1 MIEKTTRRSFIKK
14 SVATSMTGVLA
25 ANAGIGQAIARSH
38 DHQPANPQV
47 TSGAKSR
54 LLPWDDVK
62 TILKRHDIVLDRPVA
77 SPYEG
82 LVLGNAD
89 MGATIFGPPERLVFR
104 LGKMDLWDARWNG
117 ENYQQPLPVSQ
128 LKELVAKLGSELDK
142 EPFPLGRDDAW
153 KGKEKIYPCMRMGAD
168 ILVRVANGQAMPL
181 APTQRLCLEDGS
193 FEMEIPLGWF
203 PESPKIICRAFV
215 SWQRN
220 VLVLRFKMANSSQGG
235 HLMVGL
241 WRDPFGGRS
250 WETNA
255 GLGYGREYPSLQDPR
270 EGMLPPSELTLHGNT
285 ASLWQVIP
293 GDAECPERGFA
304 VTACCAE
311 GVDFKLEPSG
321 QAVVAARGHDEF
333 TIFVGMASEFES
345 PGSLE
350 RSKRLAQEAARD
362 GYEALSAEHTAA
374 WRDFWGKSAI
384 ELEEKSLEREWIH
397 SSYSLGINARSKRP
411 APPLFGVCTFFDRPP
426 WSGDRHNNWPEYS
439 LRFWGA
445 FGSNH
450 EEQALNYSEFV
461 KGYLPTAERIAR
473 DIYEVNEGAVYPM
486 WYVDG
491 SRQYGFHYTWGYLLY
506 VTAVHAQN
514 CWWHYQY
521 FGDRKFLEE
530 TGYPV
535 MRACANFFV
544 ELVKKNAPGDYT
556 LWPTI
561 TAEIRGWTKD
571 FALNKNNIE
580 DLASVKFLMRAVLEA
595 SEILRADVEKRPA
608 WRDLLDHLPAYP
620 TLVVNGSEEFADVSG
635 LKERAHY
642 SHSVPLAPLW
652 PAEDPDVIADVRL
665 RRIAHHTVTRAG
677 WVDSTRETMAMIR
690 LGMQREA
697 WQNLPKIFEKPSPW
711 CAMELSG
718 NTNSLIV
725 NELLVTAWDGIVRV
739 FPCWPLEK
747 RARFRDLR
755 TKGAFLVSAA
765 CDGGRVQSASILSER
780 GNRLRVLPPWP
791 KTAVVCQSNGRHI
804 DATPGADGVLTI
816 ETTAGELYV
825 LSAQ

>member
-1 MIEKTTRRSFIKK
+1 
-14 SVATSMTGVLA
+14 MTGVLA
-25 ANAGIGQAIARSH
+25 ANAGIGQASARSQ
-38 DHQPANPQV
+38 DHQQAKSLV
-47 TSGAKSR
+47 TSDAKSS

-82 LVLGNAD
+82 LVIGNAD

-117 ENYQQPLPVSQ
+117 ENYQQPLPVSK
-128 LKELVAKLGSELDK
+128 LKELVHKLGSELDK

-153 KGKEKIYPCMRMGAD
+153 KGKEKLYPCMRMGAD

-203 PESPKIICRAFV
+203 PPPQKIICRAFV

-220 VLVLRFKMANSSQGG
+220 VLVLRFKMATPSLGA

-241 WRDPFGGRS
+241 LRDAFGGRS
-250 WETNA
+250 WETTA
-255 GLGYGREYPSLQDPR
+255 AMGYGQESYPSLQDPR

-293 GDAECPERGFA
+293 GDADCPERGFA

-333 TIFVGMASEFES
+333 TIFVGMASEFEA
-345 PGSLE
+345 PGALE
-350 RSKRLAQEAARD
+350 RSKRLAQQAASD
-362 GYEALSAEHTAA
+362 GYEALAAEHTAA

-384 ELEEKSLEREWIH
+384 ELEEQSLEREWIL
-397 SSYSLGINARSKRP
+397 STYSLGLNARSKRP

-491 SRQYGFHYTWGYLLY
+491 SRQYGFHYTWGYILY

-521 FGDRKFLEE
+521 FGDRKFLAE

-535 MRACANFFV
+535 MRACAGFFV

-580 DLASVKFLMRAVLEA
+580 DLASVKFLLRAVLEA
-595 SEILRADVEKRPA
+595 SEILGTDENKRPA

-620 TLVVNGSEEFADVSG
+620 TLVVDGSEEFADVSG
-635 LKERAHY
+635 LKERAHH

-652 PAEDPDVIADVRL
+652 PAEDPDVIADERL
-665 RRIAHHTVTRAG
+665 HRVARHTVTRGG

-690 LGMQREA
+690 LGMHREV
-697 WQNLPKIFEKPSPW
+697 WQNLPKIFDKPSPW
-711 CAMELSG
+711 CAMKLAGSAD
-718 NTNSLIV
+718 SLIV
-725 NELLVTAWDGIVRV
+725 NEMLVTAWDGTLRV

-755 TKGAFLVSAA
+755 TKGAFLVSASCGA
-765 CDGGRVQSASILSER
+765 GRVQSASILSER
-780 GNRLRVLPPWP
+780 GNRLRVSPPWP
-791 KTAVVCQSNGRHI
+791 KTAIVCQSNGRHL
-804 DATPGADGVLTI
+804 DATAGADGVLTVD
-816 ETTAGELYV
+816 TTAGEMYL
-825 LSAQ
+825 LSPQ

>member
-1 MIEKTTRRSFIKK
+1 MPANS
-14 SVATSMTGVLA
+14 SVA
-25 ANAGIGQAIARSH
+25 
-38 DHQPANPQV
+38 
-47 TSGAKSR
+47 SGLRNS
-54 LLPWDDVK
+54 LLPWTEVK
-62 TILKRHDIVLDRPVA
+62 AILKRHDIVFDRPVA

-82 LVLGNAD
+82 LVIGNAD
-89 MGATIFGPPERLVFR
+89 MGVTIFGPPERLVFR
-104 LGKMDLWDARWNG
+104 LGKMDLWDARWNA
-117 ENYQQPLPVSQ
+117 ENFQHPLPLSK
-128 LKELVAKLGSELDK
+128 LKELVYKLGSGLEK

-153 KGKEKIYPCMRMGAD
+153 KGKEKLYPCMRMGAD
-168 ILVRVANGQAMPL
+168 ILVRVANGQAWPL

-193 FEMEIPLGWF
+193 FEMEVPLGWF

-220 VLVLRFKMANSSQGG
+220 VLVLRFKMATSSQGG

-250 WETNA
+250 WETTA
-255 GLGYGREYPSLQDPR
+255 AMGYGQENYPSLRDPR
-270 EGMLPPSELTLHGNT
+270 EGMLPPSELTVQGST

-293 GDAECPERGFA
+293 GDADCPERGFA
-304 VTACCAE
+304 VTACCAD

-321 QAVVAARGHDEF
+321 QAVVTAGGRDEF
-333 TIFVGMASEFES
+333 TIFVGMASEFEA
-345 PGSLE
+345 PGSLV
-350 RSKRLAQEAARD
+350 RSKRLAQEAARG
-362 GYEALSAEHTAA
+362 GYETLYAEHTGA
-374 WRDFWGKSAI
+374 WRDFWSKSAI
-384 ELEEKSLEREWIH
+384 ELEEKSLEREWIR
-397 SSYSLGINARSKRP
+397 STYSLGINARSKRP
-411 APPLFGVCTFFDRPP
+411 APPLFGVSTFFDRPP

-450 EEQALNYSEFV
+450 EEQARNYSEFV
-461 KGYLPTAERIAR
+461 KGYLPIAERIAR
-473 DIYEVNEGAVYPM
+473 EIYEVNEGAVYPM

-491 SRQYGFHYTWGYLLY
+491 SRQYGFHFTWGYILY

-535 MRACANFFV
+535 MRACASFFV

-595 SEILRADVEKRPA
+595 SELLGTDGDRRPA
-608 WRDLLDHLPAYP
+608 WRDLLDNLPAYP
-620 TLVVNGSEEFADVSG
+620 TLVVDGIEEFADVSG

-652 PAEDPDVIADVRL
+652 PAEDPDVIADLRL
-665 RRIAHHTVTRAG
+665 RRIALHTVTRGG
-677 WVDSTRETMAMIR
+677 WFDHGRETMAMIR
-690 LGMQREA
+690 LGMQQKV
-697 WQNLPKIFEKPSPW
+697 WQNLPKIFEQPCSW
-711 CAMELSG
+711 CAMKLAG
-718 NTNSLIV
+718 NADSLIV
-725 NELLVTAWDGIVRV
+725 NEMLVTAWDGTLRI

-755 TKGAFLVSAA
+755 TKGAFLVSAS
-765 CDGGRVQSASILSER
+765 CGEGHVQSVTVFSER
-780 GNRLRVLPPWP
+780 GNRLRILQPWT
-791 KTAVVCQSNGRHI
+791 KTAIICQSNGRRI
-804 DATPGADGVLTI
+804 DAKAGDDGILTV
-816 ETTAGELYV
+816 ETVAGEIYL
-825 LSAQ
+825 LSPQQA